1 MSDYNYGGWGH
12 FGFASNDSI
21 DLDTSYDDFVLG
33 VDASVKRSQGIPDDA
48 HIYDILFEFS
58 SMATSGATPTQVS
71 FYLAR
76 DAAGTQ
82 PLTQVFTTPIIKALL
97 AAAATG
103 GARQKIEV
111 DFHSTTPVGPTA
123 FNDVYLIAKVDAST
137 ANAKAYLSWRS

>member
-1 MSDYNYGGWGH
+1 
-12 FGFASNDSI
+12 
-21 DLDTSYDDFVLG
+21 
-33 VDASVKRSQGIPDDA
+33 
-48 HIYDILFEFS
+48 
-58 SMATSGATPTQVS
+58 MATSGATPTQVS

-123 FNDVYLIAKVDAST
+123 FNEVYLIAKVDAST

>member
-12 FGFASNDSI
+12 FGFAANDSI
-21 DLDTSYDDFVLG
+21 DLDTSYDEFILEK
-33 VDASVKRSQGIPDDA
+33 DASVKRSQGIPDDA

-76 DAAGTQ
+76 DAAGTK
-82 PLTQVFTTPIIKALL
+82 PLTQIFTTSIIKALG

-103 GARQKIEV
+103 GARQKVEV
-111 DFHSTTPVGPTA
+111 DFHSTSPVGPSK
-123 FNDVYLIAKVDAST
+123 FNSIYVIAKVDAST
-137 ANAKAYLSWRS
+137 ADATAYLSWRS